1 LLQKY
6 NYLRLKKFYNWE
18 NYRKTIRLI
27 VLKNNVKNKKI
38 YLNKRLKLKFIN
50 LEKKSSNYYLRLNM
64 LIIVIKANIS
74 ILIKKIFNI

>member
-1 LLQKY
+1 MLQKY